1 MSRAS
6 LEKDPHD
13 VATMFDDVAK
23 RYDLTNTVLSF
34 GLDRHWREVTCR
46 AVDARAGEGV
56 LDLAAGT
63 GVSTVCYARS
73 GAFCV
78 AADLSLGMLR
88 KAVKRDVSRIAADAE
103 RLPFP
108 DATFDVVTASFGLR
122 NFPDTVAALAEMRR
136 VVRPGGRL
144 VICEFST
151 PRNRVFRW
159 VYFNYLMRALPA
171 VASVIS
177 SDGEAYRY
185 LAESI
190 RDWPDQRG
198 LAELI
203 ERAGWSQIAWR
214 DMTGGIVALH
224 YAVRP

>member
-13 VATMFDDVAK
+13 VASMFDAVAK
-23 RYDLTNTVLSF
+23 RYDFTNAVLAF
-34 GLDRHWREVTCR
+34 GLDGHWREVTCR
-46 AVDARAGEGV
+46 TVDAHAGERV

-63 GVSTVCYARS
+63 GVSTICYARS
-73 GAFCV
+73 GALSV
-78 AADLSLGMLR
+78 ATDVSLGMLR
-88 KAVKRDVSRIAADAE
+88 KAEKRGVPRVAANAL
-103 RLPFP
+103 RLPFQ
-108 DATFDVVTASFGLR
+108 DAVFDVVTASFGLR
-122 NFPDTVAALAEMRR
+122 NFPDTVAALTEMLR
-136 VVRPGGRL
+136 VTRPGGRL

-151 PRNRVFRW
+151 PRNRAFRW
-159 VYFNYLMRALPA
+159 VYFNYLMRALPV
-171 VASVIS
+171 VARVIS

-190 RDWPDQRG
+190 REWPDQRG
-198 LAELI
+198 LAELV
-203 ERAGWSQIAWR
+203 EQAGWSEIAWR